1 MAFIVFLVWC
11 VVGAPLI
18 GKRDVFRMALF
29 FHGSKMEK
37 GAVGCSLMSFLDNVE
52 GKK

>member
-11 VVGAPLI
+11 VVGFMAFI
-18 GKRDVFRMALF
+18 VFRMALF

-37 GAVGCSLMSFLDNVE
+37 GVVGCSLMSFLDNVE